1 MVRLPVI
8 AAALILPGLAL
19 AQPTDDAAKCQAAAG
34 SYLTGTV
41 VSGPRFKPGAPL
53 HGTFLSH
60 THLTLRGDA
69 DGRTY
74 DVAIDNVFADGYRHN
89 QRSVPAPLNTIKV
102 GDRLEL
108 CGKLYTGRMS
118 ASIGCT
124 RIAAR
129 PRARTSRM
137 AGCARSTRT
146 AVSATTWKPSRI
158 SAPSGRTERIWRE
171 DPDAFRLFAADVQPK

>member
-1 MVRLPVI
+1 MVRLPII
-8 AAALILPGLAL
+8 AAALILPALAL

-53 HGTFLSH
+53 HGTYLSH

-69 DGRTY
+69 DGRAY
-74 DVAIDNVFADGYRHN
+74 DVAIDNVFANEYRHN

-108 CGKLYTGRMS
+108 CGKRYTGGGVGMDWVHTDC
-118 ASIGCT
+118 G
-124 RIAAR
+124 
-129 PRARTSRM
+129 
-137 AGCARSTRT
+137 
-146 AVSATTWKPSRI
+146 TTPSPDKPD
-158 SAPSGRTERIWRE
+158 GWVRE
-171 DPDAFRLFAADVQPK
+171 INKDGSVGDNMEAKQDFCSLWPN

>member
-19 AQPTDDAAKCQAAAG
+19 AQPADDAAKCQAAAG

-53 HGTFLSH
+53 HGTYLSH

-69 DGRTY
+69 DGRAY
-74 DVAIDNVFADGYRHN
+74 DVAIDNVFANGYRHN

-102 GDRLEL
+102 GDRLERKT
-108 CGKLYTGRMS
+108 CRTAIYR
-118 ASIGCT
+118 
-124 RIAAR
+124 RQRPPPNR
-129 PRARTSRM
+129 PRSHPVSAPVSR
-137 AGCARSTRT
+137 GCAS
-146 AVSATTWKPSRI
+146 P
-158 SAPSGRTERIWRE
+158 
-171 DPDAFRLFAADVQPK
+171 

>member
-41 VSGPRFKPGAPL
+41 VSGPHFKPGAPL
-53 HGTFLSH
+53 HGTHLSH

-69 DGRTY
+69 DGRAY
-74 DVAIDNVFADGYRHN
+74 DVAIDNVFANGYRHN

-108 CGKLYTGRMS
+108 CGKLYTSGDVG
-118 ASIGCT
+118 IDWVHTDCG
-124 RIAAR
+124 
-129 PRARTSRM
+129 
-137 AGCARSTRT
+137 
-146 AVSATTWKPSRI
+146 ATPSSDKPD
-158 SAPSGRTERIWRE
+158 GWVRE
-171 DPDAFRLFAADVQPK
+171 INKDGSVGDNMEAKQDFCSLWPN